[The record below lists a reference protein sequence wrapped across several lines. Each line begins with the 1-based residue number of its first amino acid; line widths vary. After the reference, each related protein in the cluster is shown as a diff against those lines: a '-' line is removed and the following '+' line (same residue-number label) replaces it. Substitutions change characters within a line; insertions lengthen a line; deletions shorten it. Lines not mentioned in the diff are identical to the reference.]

1 VRKLLVTLD
10 DDLDKVL
17 AGLPNQSGVVRA
29 ALRLYMCDISTDTLE
44 GLRAAFH
51 RLEQGQHQ
59 ATKRFNEQYEM
70 IEKLYNIIMEFA
82 NR

>member
-1 VRKLLVTLD
+1 MLD

-17 AGLPNQSGVVRA
+17 AKVPNQSQVVRE

-51 RLEQGQHQ
+51 RLEQGQHE
-59 ATKRFNEQYEM
+59 ATKRFNEQFELV
-70 IEKLYNIIMEFA
+70 EKLYNSIEELK